1 MKLREPKDGHCNSL
15 CYWRSQKRMKMIWV
29 EVYMWLIPAN
39 VAWRGQ
45 NIETGDA
52 RGCEIQFMT
61 RRGGSASQCKNYL
74 FLLLAPSLVVTMLI
88 CDTFP
93 AHKINLLRPHL
104 RKKRRNSVW
113 NSFTYHWV
121 LLQELNNSNRSFK
134 ILIFSANVR
143 VIASCEIFVSK
154 RQNKV
159 ANKHLLLVFTAIV
172 SHPPE
177 IKRK

>member
-1 MKLREPKDGHCNSL
+1 
-15 CYWRSQKRMKMIWV
+15 
-29 EVYMWLIPAN
+29 MWLIPAN

-45 NIETGDA
+45 NIGTGDA

-61 RRGGSASQCKNYL
+61 RRGDERLNVKTIYFSSSL
-74 FLLLAPSLVVTMLI
+74 PSLVVTMLI